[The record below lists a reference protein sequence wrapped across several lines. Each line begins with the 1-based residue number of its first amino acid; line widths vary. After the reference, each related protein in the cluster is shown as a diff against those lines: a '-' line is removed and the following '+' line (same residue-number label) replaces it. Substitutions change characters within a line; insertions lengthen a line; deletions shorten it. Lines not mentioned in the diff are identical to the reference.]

1 MIRIRYLLI
10 VAAVLS
16 AVSALPPAAAAKDG
30 QRVDRS
36 FTASPHESPRI
47 APIPVDALTVEAG
60 MLAVTID
67 GAAQSLQTL
76 TVTPP
81 GPGPF
86 PLAVISHGSPRD
98 AAKRGGIRLRGY
110 LPIAED
116 FARRG
121 YKAIVFAR
129 RGYAGSTGDYA
140 ERAEDCTAD
149 GYARA
154 GHVAASDYLAVIAAA
169 SADPAVDRNT
179 VVAVGQSAGG
189 FAVSALAGTA
199 PRGLI
204 AAISFAGGRGSTK
217 DFTNCDAEGLTGAF
231 DLFGRDATVPVLW
244 LYSTADRY
252 FWPDLVHRNFEAYS
266 ANGAPVRL
274 EMVGPL
280 WYAAD
285 GHELLDLGGRAL
297 WRPRIDAFLEAVGAP
312 TWSADPG
319 DAAVRRI
326 AAPAGL
332 SKKWHG
338 RWLRYLGS
346 AGHKAFALG
355 PKSRFGWASR
365 HESRGAA
372 VAAALDACQ
381 AKGDTCRV
389 VSVDG
394 AAVD

>member
-1 MIRIRYLLI
+1 MNRIRYLPA

-16 AVSALPPAAAAKDG
+16 AVLALPPGAAVAKNG

-36 FTASPHESPRI
+36 FTASPYESPRI
-47 APIPVDALTVEAG
+47 APIPAEALTIEAG
-60 MLAVTID
+60 MLAVTD
-67 GAAQSLQTL
+67 GAAQSLQPL

-98 AAKRGGIRLRGY
+98 AAKRREIRLRGY

-129 RGYAGSTGDYA
+129 RGYARSTGEYS
-140 ERAEDCTAD
+140 ERAETCSAD

-154 GHVAASDYLAVIAAA
+154 GHVAASDYVAVIAAA
-169 SADPAVDRNT
+169 GAAPPFDANT
-179 VVAVGQSAGG
+179 VFAVGQSAGG

-217 DFTNCDAEGLTGAF
+217 DFANCDADGLTGAF

-280 WYAAD
+280 WYAED
-285 GHELLDLGGRAL
+285 GHELLDLGGRPL
-297 WRPRIDAFLEAVGAP
+297 WRPRIDAFLESVGAP
-312 TWSADPG
+312 TWTDDPG

-332 SKKWHG
+332 SKKWQG

-365 HESRGAA
+365 RDSRNAA
-372 VAAALDACQ
+372 VADALEACQ